1 MPPMGKGKQGVIRK
15 PKNTKKT
22 AKRLFSYFK
31 EYKFML
37 FIVVLAVIVSSGA
50 NVLGTYLLKPVIND
64 YIVPFIGS
72 QNPDL
77 SGFIQ
82 VIVFMLVIYVIGA
95 LSSWVYNRIMV
106 SVSCGVLYKVRNQMF
121 EHMQRLP
128 IKYFDTHSH
137 GDVMSR
143 YTNDT
148 DSLRMMM
155 SQSVPQLISSLLT
168 VISVFIMMIILSP
181 MLTLL
186 VVGMLVIMLIVI
198 KFIGKRSAH
207 FFKRQQISLGAVNGY
222 VEEMIEGQKVVKV
235 FCYEDKSKQKF
246 AGLNGSLE
254 HAASNANTFANIL
267 MPIMGN
273 LSYIHYALTAMI
285 GAYLTI
291 ISGNSDAGFLA
302 LSIGSLAAFLQYTR
316 SFSQPIT
323 SIPANQ
329 LHT

>member
-128 IKYFDTHSH
+128 IK
-137 GDVMSR
+137 
-143 YTNDT
+143 
-148 DSLRMMM
+148 
-155 SQSVPQLISSLLT
+155 
-168 VISVFIMMIILSP
+168 
-181 MLTLL
+181 
-186 VVGMLVIMLIVI
+186 
-198 KFIGKRSAH
+198 
-207 FFKRQQISLGAVNGY
+207 
-222 VEEMIEGQKVVKV
+222 
-235 FCYEDKSKQKF
+235 
-246 AGLNGSLE
+246 
-254 HAASNANTFANIL
+254 
-267 MPIMGN
+267 
-273 LSYIHYALTAMI
+273 
-285 GAYLTI
+285 
-291 ISGNSDAGFLA
+291 
-302 LSIGSLAAFLQYTR
+302 
-316 SFSQPIT
+316 
-323 SIPANQ
+323 
-329 LHT
+329 